1 MVHCEGGFA
10 KYVVMPERNLVS
22 VPDIVALS
30 IAALADPIACGWHA
44 VRKAEAII
52 HKKDQDIRA
61 LVIGGGAI
69 GLGAALSYSA
79 QEIKNVVIT
88 EPNALCR
95 EYIENHCAQLSIDP
109 KVLRSEDFFDL
120 IVGGVGYEN
129 TRKFAS
135 QHAMP
140 GAVIAHIGLGSAL
153 C

>member
-1 MVHCEGGFA
+1 MAHCEGGFA

-22 VPDIVALS
+22 VPDVVALS
-30 IAALADPIACGWHA
+30 ISALADPIACGWHA

-88 EPNALCR
+88 ETNALCR
-95 EYIENHCAQLSIDP
+95 EYIENHC
-109 KVLRSEDFFDL
+109 
-120 IVGGVGYEN
+120 
-129 TRKFAS
+129 T
-135 QHAMP
+135 
-140 GAVIAHIGLGSAL
+140 
-153 C
+153 